1 MTLYQ
6 IIDTL
11 KNIALTQPNIRTV
24 MDGDVF
30 DAMNGNPSV
39 RYGVF
44 HVTQTTHTEDDQF
57 DNYGLNLFVMDRLE
71 DDDAN
76 RLQIQSTAKQQLS
89 NIINTFCETFDA
101 EHETINYQM
110 FTQRFKDL
118 TAGAWATVTF
128 QVLKDYSCAEGF
140 GDGAWRPEVVIIN
153 NQDITISKN
162 GIYEPSEGFTGFGK
176 VDVYVPVPEIKESVS
191 LSLMA
196 GETGV
201 YRPEAPYDGV
211 AEVVYE
217 VEPNQ
222 LGKLLEVT
230 DNGSYTV
237 VPDAGYGGMGFVEV
251 NVNVPD
257 LNGSYDEGYD
267 VGFGAGL
274 TEGYDSGYSTGYET
288 GNADGYQR
296 GTDEGVAE
304 YVDGLPTLD
313 ITENGVYDQPNKGVN
328 VNVPPAKINPF
339 DYDVH
344 FGFSTFTTLP
354 DVFYFPEHIVHIPK
368 INTDYCMEAFFYSCE
383 LLDDISF
390 MEHVTDVTVHTYTSG
405 NDVRGFYQTFDGCVL
420 LKDITPLSNIK
431 LNVVDKRNNKKSPLT
446 VQFDY
451 MLNRTVVEDFTP
463 LNHLLDKLDADGL
476 NYRISVGTSAFAST
490 EIKRFELD
498 WDWSKCTNYSSMLGS
513 PKNLEYVCE
522 LDATNVTSGYN
533 PLNIVS
539 VVSGELSNFTYFG
552 GFKNQKLSIDN
563 TYFFTKCP
571 NLTRES
577 CLAIVGN
584 LYDFTGNEETPA
596 SGQGKLK
603 VHANFLTA
611 LGDDINIAI
620 SKGWTITT

>member
-6 IIDTL
+6 IVNTL
-11 KNIALTQPNIRTV
+11 KNIALTQPNIRTA

-30 DAMNGNPSV
+30 DAMNANPSV
-39 RYGVF
+39 KYGVF

-140 GDGAWRPEVVIIN
+140 GDGAWRPEIVIIN

-191 LSLMA
+191 LFLTA
-196 GETGV
+196 GDTGV
-201 YRPEAPYDGV
+201 YHPEEPYDGV

-222 LGKLLEVT
+222 NKRLEVIE
-230 DNGSYTV
+230 NGDYTV
-237 VPDAGYGGMGFVEV
+237 MADAGYGGMGLVEI

-267 VGFGAGL
+267 AGYRKGA
-274 TEGYDSGYSTGYET
+274 
-288 GNADGYQR
+288 
-296 GTDEGVAE
+296 DEGVAE

-313 ITENGVYDQPNKGVN
+313 ITENGAYNQPNKGVT
-328 VNVPPAKINPF
+328 VNVTPKINVI
-339 DYDVH
+339 DANVK
-344 FGFSTFTTLP
+344 FGFSPLSTLP
-354 DVFYFPEHIVHIPK
+354 DYFYFPDVIRLEGSLFASSTFDSMFYQC
-368 INTDYCMEAFFYSCE
+368 INLT
-383 LLDDISF
+383 DISF
-390 MEHVTDVTVHTYTSG
+390 LENLREYTEIVNS
-405 NDVRGFYQTFDGCVL
+405 NANVL
-420 LKDITPLSNIK
+420 DMSSMFSNCNNLEDITPLRNLRVNVDVTDGTNIIIDFEQMFRDTK
-431 LNVVDKRNNKKSPLT
+431 VK
-446 VQFDY
+446 
-451 MLNRTVVEDFTP
+451 DFTP
-463 LNHLLDKLDADGL
+463 IEHMLDDIGDNVLIRVNDG
-476 NYRISVGTSAFAST
+476 AFASRAIT
-490 EIKRFELD
+490 RFDLN
-498 WDWSKCTNYSSMLGS
+498 WPWSRVVNYSGMFNGLITT
-513 PKNLEYVCE
+513 PKIEYVCE
-522 LDATNVTSGYN
+522 LDATSVTSGYN
-533 PLNIVS
+533 PLNILNVYS
-539 VVSGELSNFTYFG
+539 SYPSLTYFG
-552 GFKNQKLSIDN
+552 GFRNQKLSIDN
-563 TYFFTKCP
+563 TYFLYQCP

-584 LYDFTGNEETPA
+584 LYDFTGNGEVPKSNE
-596 SGQGKLK
+596 GKLR
-603 VHANFLTA
+603 VAQSFIDN
-611 LGDDINIAI
+611 LGDEI
-620 SKGWTITT
+620 SIPIEKGWTLLS